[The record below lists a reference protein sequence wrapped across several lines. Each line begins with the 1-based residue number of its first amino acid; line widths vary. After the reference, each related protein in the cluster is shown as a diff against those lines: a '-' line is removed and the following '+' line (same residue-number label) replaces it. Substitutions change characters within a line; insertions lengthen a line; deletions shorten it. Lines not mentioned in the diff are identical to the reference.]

1 VRRLTLALRAR
12 LRDDGSGRMVC
23 AAIAV
28 RCSQTAEEDWMREVT
43 RRRFLYL
50 SGGAAAA
57 LLAGCT
63 TAEPSIGPTTVPSA
77 AATSTTAPSPA
88 VPAAGGTAAKPTA
101 PMTVAPSKAAAGA
114 ASVPADFEIGLT
126 AGQTQVQLF
135 KGQPTQVWS
144 YQGKVLAGD
153 PKSLQALPDSYLGPI
168 IRVRKGQQVRVHF
181 TNNMPDESII
191 HWHGLRV
198 PDDMDGHPRYAIGSG
213 ETYDYEFPVVN
224 RAGMYW
230 YHPHPHG
237 LTGPQVYGGLAGLFI
252 VSDDEEAALGLP
264 SGEYDVPLVIQ
275 DRTFDAKNQLV
286 YLSGGGG
293 MGMGMNMDQM
303 MGFLGD
309 RILVNGR
316 PDYVLPVATRPYRLR
331 FLNGSNSRI
340 YKLGWSDGTP
350 LTVIATDG
358 GLLSKPIQR
367 AYVMLAPAE
376 RIELW
381 VDFSGRKVG
390 SELTLQSLEFV
401 GVDSDRMP
409 GGSSGGMGGMGMMQ
423 GPRALPNGVPFPV
436 MKVRVE
442 RESKDRPALPA
453 KLSEIKPYRLEDA
466 VNGKQPRSFGIT
478 LNMMNWLING
488 RQFEMEAVAPDE
500 IVKLN
505 TLEAWEFV
513 NKLNPGHMMEPMGMA
528 HAMHLHAGQFQVLE
542 RQVLPELR
550 AGWNSVKDGLVDEG
564 WKDTVLLMPGER
576 IKLLMKFEDYPGLF
590 LYHCHNLEHEDAGM
604 MRNFRIVE

>member
-1 VRRLTLALRAR
+1 
-12 LRDDGSGRMVC
+12 
-23 AAIAV
+23 
-28 RCSQTAEEDWMREVT
+28 
-43 RRRFLYL
+43 
-50 SGGAAAA
+50 
-57 LLAGCT
+57 
-63 TAEPSIGPTTVPSA
+63 
-77 AATSTTAPSPA
+77 
-88 VPAAGGTAAKPTA
+88 
-101 PMTVAPSKAAAGA
+101 MTMAPSKAAAGTSP
-114 ASVPADFEIGLT
+114 ASADFEIGLT
-126 AGQTQVQLF
+126 AGQMQVQLF

-168 IRVRKGQQVRVHF
+168 IRARKGQQVRVHF
-181 TNNMPDESII
+181 TNTMPDESII

-198 PDDMDGHPRYAIGSG
+198 PDDMDGHPRYAIGPG

-252 VSDDEEAALGLP
+252 VSDDEEAVLGLP
-264 SGEYDVPLVIQ
+264 AGEFDVPMVIQ
-275 DRTFDAKNQLV
+275 DRTFDANNQLV

-316 PDYVLPVATRPYRLR
+316 PDFVLPVATRPYRLR

-358 GLLSKPIQR
+358 GLLAKPVQR
-367 AYVMLAPAE
+367 SYVMLAPAE

-381 VDFSGRKVG
+381 VDFSARKVG

-409 GGSSGGMGGMGMMQ
+409 GRSSGGMGGMGMMH
-423 GPRALPNGVPFPV
+423 GPRALPNGVSFPV

-442 RESKDRPALPA
+442 REAKDRSTLPA

-466 VNGKQPRSFGIT
+466 VNGKQPRTFGIT

-513 NKLNPGHMMEPMGMA
+513 NKLNPGHMMESMGMA

-576 IKLLMKFEDYPGLF
+576 VKLLMKFEDYPGLF
-590 LYHCHNLEHEDAGM
+590 LYHCHNLEHEDSGM
-604 MRNFRIVE
+604 MRNFRIDV

>member
-1 VRRLTLALRAR
+1 
-12 LRDDGSGRMVC
+12 
-23 AAIAV
+23 
-28 RCSQTAEEDWMREVT
+28 MRKVT

-63 TAEPSIGPTTVPSA
+63 TAEPSIDLTTVPAA
-77 AATSTTAPSPA
+77 AATSAPAPSPTA
-88 VPAAGGTAAKPTA
+88 PAAGAVAAKPTA
-101 PMTVAPSKAAAGA
+101 PMTMAPSKAAAV
-114 ASVPADFEIGLT
+114 ASAVPADFEIGLT

-168 IRVRKGQQVRVHF
+168 IRARKGQQVRLHF
-181 TNNMPDESII
+181 TNNMPEESII

-198 PDDMDGHPRYAIGSG
+198 PDDMDGHPHYAIGPG

-275 DRTFDAKNQLV
+275 DRTFDANNQLV
-286 YLSGGGG
+286 YLSAGGG

-316 PDYVLPVATRPYRLR
+316 PDFVLPVATRPYRLR

-358 GLLSKPIQR
+358 GLLSKPVQR
-367 AYVMLAPAE
+367 PYVMLAPAE

-409 GGSSGGMGGMGMMQ
+409 GGSSGGMGGMGMMH

-442 RESKDRPALPA
+442 RESKDRPVLPA

-488 RQFEMEAVAPDE
+488 RQFEMDAVAPDE

-528 HAMHLHAGQFQVLE
+528 HAMHLHAGQFQVIE

-550 AGWNSVKDGLVDEG
+550 VGWNSVKDGLVDEG

-576 IKLLMKFEDYPGLF
+576 IKLLMKFEGLPRP
-590 LYHCHNLEHEDAGM
+590 LPVPLP
-604 MRNFRIVE
+604 

>member
-1 VRRLTLALRAR
+1 MT
-12 LRDDGSGRMVC
+12 
-23 AAIAV
+23 AI
-28 RCSQTAEEDWMREVT
+28 T
-43 RRRFLYL
+43 RRRFLQL
-50 SGGAAAA
+50 SGGITAA

-63 TAEPSIGPTTVPSA
+63 TAEPSAGPTPA
-77 AATSTTAPSPA
+77 AATSTTAPSPTA
-88 VPAAGGTAAKPTA
+88 PAAGGAAKPTA
-101 PMTVAPSKAAAGA
+101 PVTVAPSKAAAVA
-114 ASVPADFEIGLT
+114 AAVPADFEIGLT
-126 AGQTQVQLF
+126 ARQAQVKLF

-144 YQGKVLAGD
+144 YQGEVLAGD
-153 PKSLQALPDSYLGPI
+153 PQSLQALPDNYLGPI
-168 IRVRKGQQVRVHF
+168 IRARKGQQVRVQF
-181 TNNMPDESII
+181 TNNMPEESII

-198 PDDMDGHPRYAIGSG
+198 PDDMDGHPRYAIGPG
-213 ETYDYEFPVVN
+213 ETHDYEFSVVN

-252 VSDDEEAALGLP
+252 VADDEEAALGLP

-275 DRTFDAKNQLV
+275 DRTFDANNQLV
-286 YLSGGGG
+286 YLSGGG
-293 MGMGMNMDQM
+293 GMGMNMDQM

-316 PDYVLPVATRPYRLR
+316 PDFVLPVATRPYRLR

-358 GLLSKPIQR
+358 GLLSKPVQR
-367 AYVMLAPAE
+367 PYVMLAPAE

-409 GGSSGGMGGMGMMQ
+409 GGSSGGMGMMH
-423 GPRALPNGVPFPV
+423 GARALPNGVAFPV

-513 NKLNPGHMMEPMGMA
+513 NKLNPGHMMESMGMA

-590 LYHCHNLEHEDAGM
+590 LYHCHNLEHEDSGM
-604 MRNFRIVE
+604 MRNFRIVG

>member
-1 VRRLTLALRAR
+1 
-12 LRDDGSGRMVC
+12 
-23 AAIAV
+23 
-28 RCSQTAEEDWMREVT
+28 MRKVT

-50 SGGAAAA
+50 SGGITAA

-63 TAEPSIGPTTVPSA
+63 TTEPSLSPIPA
-77 AATSTTAPSPA
+77 AATSTTAPSPTA
-88 VPAAGGTAAKPTA
+88 PAAGGTAAKPTA
-101 PMTVAPSKAAAGA
+101 PMTVAPSKAVAGA
-114 ASVPADFEIGLT
+114 SAVPADFEIGLT

-144 YQGKVLAGD
+144 YQGKVLTGD
-153 PKSLQALPDSYLGPI
+153 PKSLQTLPDSYLGPI
-168 IRVRKGQQVRVHF
+168 IRARKGQQVRVHF

-198 PDDMDGHPRYAIGSG
+198 PDDMDGHPRYAIGAG
-213 ETYDYEFPVVN
+213 ETYDYEFPIVN

-230 YHPHPHG
+230 YHPHPDG

-275 DRTFDAKNQLV
+275 DRTFDANNQLV
-286 YLSGGGG
+286 YLSAGGG
-293 MGMGMNMDQM
+293 MGMSMNMDQM

-316 PDYVLPVATRPYRLR
+316 PDFVLPVAARPYRLR

-358 GLLSKPIQR
+358 GLLSKPVQR
-367 AYVMLAPAE
+367 PYVMLAPAE

-409 GGSSGGMGGMGMMQ
+409 GGSSGGMGGMGMMN
-423 GPRALPNGVPFPV
+423 GARALPNGVPFPV

-466 VNGKQPRSFGIT
+466 VNGKQPRTFGIT

-528 HAMHLHAGQFQVLE
+528 HVMHLHAGQFQVLE

-590 LYHCHNLEHEDAGM
+590 LYHCHNLEHEDSGM

>member
-1 VRRLTLALRAR
+1 
-12 LRDDGSGRMVC
+12 M
-23 AAIAV
+23 
-28 RCSQTAEEDWMREVT
+28 TA
-43 RRRFLYL
+43 
-50 SGGAAAA
+50 
-57 LLAGCT
+57 
-63 TAEPSIGPTTVPSA
+63 
-77 AATSTTAPSPA
+77 
-88 VPAAGGTAAKPTA
+88 
-101 PMTVAPSKAAAGA
+101 APSKAAAGA
-114 ASVPADFEIGLT
+114 SAVPADFEIGLT
-126 AGQTQVQLF
+126 AGQTQVKLY

-153 PKSLQALPDSYLGPI
+153 PKSLRALPDSYLGPI
-168 IRVRKGQQVRVHF
+168 IRARKGQQVRVHF
-181 TNNMPDESII
+181 TNNMPEESII

-198 PDDMDGHPRYAIGSG
+198 PDDMDGHPRYAIGPG

-230 YHPHPHG
+230 YHPHPDG

-275 DRTFDAKNQLV
+275 DRTFDANNQLV

-316 PDYVLPVATRPYRLR
+316 PDFVLPVATRPYRLR

-358 GLLSKPIQR
+358 GLLSKPVQR
-367 AYVMLAPAE
+367 PYVMLAPAE

-409 GGSSGGMGGMGMMQ
+409 GGSSGGMGGMGMMR
-423 GPRALPNGVPFPV
+423 GSRALPNGVPFPV

-488 RQFEMEAVAPDE
+488 RQFEMDAVAPDE

-590 LYHCHNLEHEDAGM
+590 LYHCHNLEHEDSGM
-604 MRNFRIVE
+604 MRNFRIDR

>member
-1 VRRLTLALRAR
+1 
-12 LRDDGSGRMVC
+12 
-23 AAIAV
+23 
-28 RCSQTAEEDWMREVT
+28 MRKVT

-63 TAEPSIGPTTVPSA
+63 TAEPSIDPTTVPAA
-77 AATSTTAPSPA
+77 AATSAPTPSPTA
-88 VPAAGGTAAKPTA
+88 PAAGAVAAKPTA
-101 PMTVAPSKAAAGA
+101 PMTMAPSKAAAV
-114 ASVPADFEIGLT
+114 ASAVPADFEIGLI

-168 IRVRKGQQVRVHF
+168 IRARKGQQVRLHF
-181 TNNMPDESII
+181 TNNMPEESII

-198 PDDMDGHPRYAIGSG
+198 PDDMDGHPHYAIGPG

-275 DRTFDAKNQLV
+275 DRTFDANNQLV
-286 YLSGGGG
+286 YLSAGGG

-316 PDYVLPVATRPYRLR
+316 PDFVLPVATRPYRLR

-358 GLLSKPIQR
+358 GLLSKPVQR
-367 AYVMLAPAE
+367 PYVMLAPAE

-409 GGSSGGMGGMGMMQ
+409 GGSSGGMGGMGMMH

-442 RESKDRPALPA
+442 RESKDRPVLPA

-488 RQFEMEAVAPDE
+488 RQFEMDAVAPDE

-550 AGWNSVKDGLVDEG
+550 VGWNSVKDGLVDEG

-576 IKLLMKFEDYPGLF
+576 VKLLMKFEDYPGLF
-590 LYHCHNLEHEDAGM
+590 LYHCHNLEHEDSGM

>member
-1 VRRLTLALRAR
+1 
-12 LRDDGSGRMVC
+12 
-23 AAIAV
+23 
-28 RCSQTAEEDWMREVT
+28 MRKVT

-50 SGGAAAA
+50 SGGITAA

-63 TAEPSIGPTTVPSA
+63 TVEPTIDPPTVPAA
-77 AATSTTAPSPA
+77 AATSAPAPSPTA
-88 VPAAGGTAAKPTA
+88 PAAAAAAAKPTA
-101 PMTVAPSKAAAGA
+101 PMTMAPSKAAAGA
-114 ASVPADFEIGLT
+114 SAVPADFEIGLT

-168 IRVRKGQQVRVHF
+168 IRARKGQQVRVHF
-181 TNNMPDESII
+181 TNNMPEESII

-198 PDDMDGHPRYAIGSG
+198 PDDMDGHPRYAIGPG

-275 DRTFDAKNQLV
+275 DRTFDANNQLV

-316 PDYVLPVATRPYRLR
+316 PDFVLPVATRPYRLR

-358 GLLSKPIQR
+358 GLLSKPVQR
-367 AYVMLAPAE
+367 PYVMLAPAE

-409 GGSSGGMGGMGMMQ
+409 GGSSGGMGGMGMMH

-466 VNGKQPRSFGIT
+466 VNGKQPRTFGIT

-513 NKLNPGHMMEPMGMA
+513 NKLNPGHMMESMGMA

-576 IKLLMKFEDYPGLF
+576 VKLLMRFEDYPGLF
-590 LYHCHNLEHEDAGM
+590 LYHCHNLEHEDSGM
-604 MRNFRIVE
+604 MRNFRIDA

>member
-1 VRRLTLALRAR
+1 
-12 LRDDGSGRMVC
+12 M
-23 AAIAV
+23 
-28 RCSQTAEEDWMREVT
+28 
-43 RRRFLYL
+43 
-50 SGGAAAA
+50 
-57 LLAGCT
+57 
-63 TAEPSIGPTTVPSA
+63 
-77 AATSTTAPSPA
+77 APP
-88 VPAAGGTAAKPTA
+88 
-101 PMTVAPSKAAAGA
+101 KAAAVTA
-114 ASVPADFEIGLT
+114 AVPADFEIGLT
-126 AGQTQVQLF
+126 AGQMQMQLF

-144 YQGKVLAGD
+144 YQGKVLVGD
-153 PKSLQALPDSYLGPI
+153 PQSLQALPNSYLGPI
-168 IRVRKGQQVRVHF
+168 IRTRKGQQLRVRF

-198 PDDMDGHPRYAIGSG
+198 PDDMDGHPRYAIGPG

-264 SGEYDVPLVIQ
+264 AGEFDVPMVIQ
-275 DRTFDAKNQLV
+275 DRTFDANNQLV

-303 MGFLGD
+303 TLAPALRSGASAGVGFLGD

-316 PDYVLPVATRPYRLR
+316 PDFVLPVATRPYRLR

-358 GLLSKPIQR
+358 GLLAKPVQR
-367 AYVMLAPAE
+367 PYVMLAPAE

-381 VDFSGRKVG
+381 VDFSGRRVG

-409 GGSSGGMGGMGMMQ
+409 GGSSGGMGGMGMMH
-423 GPRALPNGVPFPV
+423 GARALPNGVAFPI

-442 RESKDRPALPA
+442 RESKDRSALPA
-453 KLSEIKPYRLEDA
+453 RLSEIKPYRLEDA

-478 LNMMNWLING
+478 VNMMNWLING

-513 NKLNPGHMMEPMGMA
+513 NKINPGHMMEPMGMA

-542 RQVLPELR
+542 RQVLPELK

-576 IKLLMKFEDYPGLF
+576 VKLLMKFEDYPGLF
-590 LYHCHNLEHEDAGM
+590 LYHCHNLEHEDSGM
-604 MRNFRIVE
+604 MRNFRIDA